1 MIWKSALV
9 LFAVGG
15 ISHIIFGIVYVTAS
29 ELMPYHAQALNVDW
43 NKLGENY
50 KTLFLAFI
58 RLAGAGGLVAGLVNL
73 TLVSYLY
80 HRVESRMVWL
90 LIASS
95 LIFQSMMNYV
105 VYSVYINTPGE
116 PPLLMVSVGSV
127 TCIIATIMLLVSFR
141 DQHS

>member
-29 ELMPYHAQALNVDW
+29 ELMPYHEQALNVDW

-80 HRVESRMVWL
+80 HRVESPMVWL

-105 VYSVYINTPGE
+105 VYSVYINTPGH
-116 PPLLMVSVGSV
+116 PPLLMVSIGSV
-127 TCIIATIMLLVSFR
+127 TFIVATIMLLVSFR

>member
-1 MIWKSALV
+1 MIWKLALV

-15 ISHIIFGIVYVTAS
+15 MSHIIFGIVYVTAS

-43 NKLGENY
+43 NRLGENY
-50 KTLFLAFI
+50 KILFLAFI

-80 HRVESRMVWL
+80 YRVESGMVWL

-95 LIFQSMMNYV
+95 FIFQSVTNYV
-105 VYSVYINTPGE
+105 VYSVYINTPGD
-116 PPLLMVSVGSV
+116 PPLLMVSIGSV
-127 TCIIATIMLLVSFR
+127 TFIIATIMLLAGFR
-141 DQHS
+141 DQHA